1 MGGSVKVGTEERM
14 KVRVRLPCCQL
25 LQNSKGRSQGLS
37 YMMIRQMHA
46 AER

>member
-25 LQNSKGRSQGLS
+25 LQISKGKRKKSRAV
-37 YMMIRQMHA
+37 IHDD
-46 AER
+46 